1 MKDKLFLYDYRTG
14 KSCSWAQL
22 LEDVNSV
29 FPIPAVCHSK
39 GLYSTFLTIINAI
52 INDTNITLLD
62 SDFSEPEL
70 IALGVQND
78 ESTLMPCRKDFHFQ
92 AISDLTDEI
101 RKHQDWQLT
110 LFTSGTTDI
119 PKKVT
124 HSLQSLTRAVKT
136 YDKRMNDIW
145 GFAYNPTHMAGLQV
159 FFQALLNGN
168 TIINLFEADKN
179 TIVKLI
185 EEYGITNISATPTF
199 YRMLLPLETMYPS
212 VKNLTSGGEKFDVKL
227 SEHLAKAFPNARMH
241 NIYAST
247 EAGTILEAR
256 GELFTI
262 TDDKLCMIKNS
273 ELYIH
278 KSFTGAGEEV
288 SFTDGE
294 WYPTGDLVEIISD
307 NPTRFRFLSRRNE
320 MINVGG
326 YKVNPHET
334 EQALESHPNVL
345 HAHVYGKTNTLTG
358 NILVADVKVS
368 EPVSERELRSFLTP
382 LLQPFKIPRIIN
394 FVDKINLTRSGK
406 LKRT

>member
-1 MKDKLFLYDYRTG
+1 MTDKLFLYDYKTG
-14 KSCSWAQL
+14 QAYTWAQL
-22 LEDVNSV
+22 LEDINSAA
-29 FPIPAVCHSK
+29 PIPAVFQSK
-39 GLYSTFLTIINAI
+39 GLYSTFLNIINAI
-52 INDTNITLLD
+52 INNASLTLLD
-62 SDFSEPEL
+62 SNFSEQEL
-70 IALGVQND
+70 IALGIQKDEYAFLPSREKYNFND
-78 ESTLMPCRKDFHFQ
+78 
-92 AISDLTDEI
+92 ISDLTDEI
-101 RKHQDWQLT
+101 SRHQDWQLT
-110 LFTSGTTDI
+110 LFTSGTTGI

-124 HSLQSLTRAVKT
+124 HSLKSLTRAVKSH
-136 YDKRMNDIW
+136 DKRINDVW

-168 TIINLFEADKN
+168 TVINLFEADRI
-179 TIVKLI
+179 TALDLI
-185 EEYGITNISATPTF
+185 TKYRITNISATPTF
-199 YRMLLPLETMYPS
+199 YRMLMPLETIYLG

-247 EAGTILEAR
+247 EAGTILETR
-256 GELFTI
+256 DEVFSI
-262 TDDKLCMIKNS
+262 TDDNLCMIKDS

-278 KSFTGAGEEV
+278 KSLTGAGEEV

-294 WYPTGDLVEIISD
+294 WYATGDLVQIISE

-334 EQALESHPNVL
+334 EQALESHPYVL
-345 HAHVYGKTNTLTG
+345 QAYVYGKENSLTG
-358 NILVADVKVS
+358 NVLMADLIVS
-368 EPVSERELRSFLTP
+368 EPLSEKELRSFLTP
-382 LLQPFKIPRIIN
+382 LLQPYKIPRIIS